1 MTGREAVGRSCL
13 NDAETRWVY
22 TEEQTERQAGPGEA
36 EREEGGKAE
45 FWRRGCTR
53 GPRAGVSPSLS
64 GGSSFSGLSSALSM
78 ARARLRASRTACSS
92 RGSGPA
98 RTWVKF
104 GHGHLDL
111 LM

>member
-53 GPRAGVSPSLS
+53 GPRAGPTSKSHFF
-64 GGSSFSGLSSALSM
+64 GSSILNSS
-78 ARARLRASRTACSS
+78 TYIV
-92 RGSGPA
+92 P
-98 RTWVKF
+98 V
-104 GHGHLDL
+104 
-111 LM
+111 